1 MTFSAGMP
9 LAIELALFA
18 LAVVVLLIGIVGRGG
33 GGPDPRAA
41 ESSESVGRVA
51 AKRISRWLGDA
62 FRSARHFRSDVHSS

>member
-41 ESSESVGRVA
+41 KSSESIGR
-51 AKRISRWLGDA
+51 SRA
-62 FRSARHFRSDVHSS
+62 CPP

>member
-41 ESSESVGRVA
+41 KSSESIGRVP
-51 AKRISRWLGDA
+51 RSGPSRRTAVQLLAG
-62 FRSARHFRSDVHSS
+62 